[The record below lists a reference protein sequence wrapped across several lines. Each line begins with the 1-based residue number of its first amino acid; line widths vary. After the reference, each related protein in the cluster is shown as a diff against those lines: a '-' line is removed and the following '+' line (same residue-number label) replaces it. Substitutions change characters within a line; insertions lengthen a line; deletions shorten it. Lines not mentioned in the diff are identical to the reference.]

1 MTRTATFEPRKWD
14 YPPVA
19 ALGGTGAATSLK
31 EDLPTEQLKAHLM
44 ATDEEFRQLAAQHSE
59 YERQIQEIESHVH
72 VTPADEDEEH
82 RLKKL
87 KLHCKDRMELILNRY
102 RQQPVA

>member
-1 MTRTATFEPRKWD
+1 MEFMN
-14 YPPVA
+14 
-19 ALGGTGAATSLK
+19 
-31 EDLPTEQLKAHLM
+31 TEQLKAHLM

>member
-1 MTRTATFEPRKWD
+1 MDFTNN
-14 YPPVA
+14 
-19 ALGGTGAATSLK
+19 
-31 EDLPTEQLKAHLM
+31 EQLKAHLM

-87 KLHCKDRMELILNRY
+87 KLHCKDRMELIMNRY